1 MKDVRPYREHT
12 FVAKR
17 ELHAEARR
25 LRRAGWSL
33 RRIAR
38 ELGVSLSSAS
48 VWTRGVRPADPAP
61 PPPPLPRPGPEP
73 LRWCSRCSR
82 HLPENSFNRF
92 GSRRQWW
99 CRDCFKAY
107 YAERRAHHRR
117 RNNALK
123 AQRVREAQNFVL
135 AFLRAHPCVD
145 CGETDPVVLEF
156 DHVGPKRAEISTLVR
171 RGVLE
176 AVLVEEMARCEIVCA
191 NCHRRRTATR
201 HGWRRIDR
209 RWKGGWRSKHQER
222 NVLFAIDVLTASGC
236 VDCGELDVCVLEFDH
251 VGAKTASVMRL
262 ARQEVG
268 LDRLSAEIQRCEVRC
283 VNCHRRRTA
292 RQVGAFRAQAEYPQ
306 RESNSRYEIENLA
319 C

>member
-1 MKDVRPYREHT
+1 
-12 FVAKR
+12 VAKR
-17 ELHAEARR
+17 ELQEEARS

-38 ELGVSLSSAS
+38 QLDVSLSSAS
-48 VWTRGVRPADPAP
+48 VWTRGLAPPKAAEQGPTAPPRPA
-61 PPPPLPRPGPEP
+61 PER

-82 HLPENSFNRF
+82 RRPESSFNRF
-92 GSRRQWW
+92 GSGRQWW

-117 RNNALK
+117 RNKALK
-123 AQRVREAQNFVL
+123 TERVREAQNFVL
-135 AFLRAHPCVD
+135 AFLRAHRCVD
-145 CGETDPVVLEF
+145 CEETDPVVLEF
-156 DHVGPKRAEISTLVR
+156 DHLGPKRAEISTLVR

-176 AVLVEEMARCEIVCA
+176 SVLVAEMVRCEVVCA
-191 NCHRRRTATR
+191 NCHRRRTAKR
-201 HGWRRIDR
+201 QGWWRIDR
-209 RWKGGWRSKHQER
+209 RRNGGWRSKSHER
-222 NVLFAIDVLTASGC
+222 NVLFAMDVLTASGC
-236 VDCGELDVCVLEFDH
+236 VDCAELDTCVLEFDH
-251 VGAKTASVMRL
+251 IGEKTAGVMRL

-268 LDRLSAEIQRCEVRC
+268 LARLSAEIQRCEVRC

-292 RQVGAFRAQAEYPQ
+292 REGGAFRALAEYPQ

>member
-1 MKDVRPYREHT
+1 
-12 FVAKR
+12 VAKR
-17 ELHAEARR
+17 ELQAEARC

-38 ELGVSLSSAS
+38 ELDVSLSSAS
-48 VWTRGVRPADPAP
+48 VWTRGLAPPDAAESPPAP
-61 PPPPLPRPGPEP
+61 PRLSVVEP

-82 HLPENSFNRF
+82 HRPESSFNRF
-92 GSRRQWW
+92 GSGRQWW

-123 AQRVREAQNFVL
+123 TQRVREAQNLVL
-135 AFLRAHPCVD
+135 AFLRRNPCVD
-145 CGETDPVVLEF
+145 CEEADPVILEF
-156 DHVGPKRAEISTLVR
+156 DHLGPKRAEISTLVR

-176 AVLVEEMARCEIVCA
+176 SVLVAEMAQCDIVCA
-191 NCHRRRTATR
+191 NCHRRRTAIR
-201 HGWRRIDR
+201 QGWWRIDR
-209 RWKGGWRSKHQER
+209 RRDGAWRSKLQAR
-222 NVLFAIDVLTASGC
+222 NFLFAMDVLTASGC

-251 VGAKTASVMRL
+251 VGVKTGSVMQQ
-262 ARQEVG
+262 ARREVG
-268 LDRLSAEIQRCEVRC
+268 LARLSAEIQRCEVRC

-292 RQVGAFRAQAEYPQ
+292 REAGAFRARAEYPQ
-306 RESNSRYEIENLA
+306 RESNSRYEVENLA